1 MQFSQWLAVASICIL
16 GAMSP
21 GPSLAVVIKN
31 SVSGSRATGILTAI
45 GHGIGVGIYATLS
58 VMGLAIILTGQPIL
72 FSTIQILGALYL
84 IWLGYKALSAG
95 SEFGQPHHADVSL
108 TLKQGFTSGFFIS
121 FLNPKIAV
129 FFLALFSQFVA
140 VDSDVMTKS
149 IYAATAGIIDALWY
163 IFIAATVSNQKISE
177 KLNQYSPWLDKLLA
191 IILLIVGFRLILGVF

>member
-163 IFIAATVSNQKISE
+163 IFIAATVSNQKISK